1 MAKEFT
7 KKNLQTGDI
16 IETRNGELGVVI
28 LEKDCILYQ
37 AGGLDEL
44 DVFTEDL
51 FVDGLER
58 EGDIFKVYSDPEGP
72 IGFNKRFGI
81 APVFRRRNDKAAKRR
96 AAELSDKYDRRKGCV
111 RAIDLEP
118 CFRKYHDIF
127 VERDLESK
135 DLDFNLSE
143 APSMTACGQIGIDRT
158 FVPIPGEEN
167 LYFLYNKYQEEWHL
181 QNDRKYEERGRSR
194 DTEPIV
200 IIPEEN
206 IQIHSRSMIIRLDS
220 AGVPEKLR
228 NDDFEKA
235 KVYLHRM
242 SHNDKFQNMKE

>member
-1 MAKEFT
+1 MAKEFS

-16 IETRNGELGVVI
+16 IETRNGEFGVVI

-51 FVDGLER
+51 FVDGPER
-58 EGDIFKVYSDPEGP
+58 EGDIFKVYSDPEGT

-81 APVFRRRNDKAAKRR
+81 APVFRRRNDRAAKRR
-96 AAELSDKYDRRKGCV
+96 AAELSDKYDMRKGCV
-111 RAIDLEP
+111 RAVDLEP
-118 CFRKYHDIF
+118 CFRRYHDIF
-127 VERDLESK
+127 VKRDLESK
-135 DLDFNLSE
+135 DLDFDLSE
-143 APSMTACGQIGIDRT
+143 APSMMACGQIGIDRT
-158 FVPIPGEEN
+158 FVPVPGEEN
-167 LYFLYNKYQEEWHL
+167 LYFLYNKCQEEWHL
-181 QNDRKYEERGRSR
+181 QKDRKHEKWGSSR

-220 AGVPEKLR
+220 AGVPEDLR
-228 NDDFEKA
+228 DDDFEKA
-235 KVYLHRM
+235 KEYLHRM
-242 SHNDKFQNMKE
+242 SHNDKIHDTY

>member
-1 MAKEFT
+1 MAKEFS

-16 IETRNGELGVVI
+16 IETRNGEFGVVI

-51 FVDGLER
+51 FVDGPER
-58 EGDIFKVYSDPEGP
+58 EGDIFKVYSDPEGT

-81 APVFRRRNDKAAKRR
+81 APVFRRRNDRAAKRR
-96 AAELSDKYDRRKGCV
+96 AAELSDKYDMRKGCV
-111 RAIDLEP
+111 RAFDLEP

-127 VERDLESK
+127 VKRDLESK
-135 DLDFNLSE
+135 NLDFDLSE
-143 APSMTACGQIGIDRT
+143 APSMMACGQLGIDRT
-158 FVPIPGEEN
+158 FVPVPGEEN
-167 LYFLYNKYQEEWHL
+167 LYFLYNKCQEEWHL
-181 QNDRKYEERGRSR
+181 QKDRKHEKWGSSR

-220 AGVPEKLR
+220 AGVPENLR

-235 KVYLHRM
+235 REYLHRM
-242 SHNDKFQNMKE
+242 SHDDRFHD

>member
-1 MAKEFT
+1 MAKEFS

-16 IETRNGELGVVI
+16 IETRNGEFGVVI

-51 FVDGLER
+51 FVDGPER
-58 EGDIFKVYSDPEGP
+58 EGDIFKVYSDPEGT

-81 APVFRRRNDKAAKRR
+81 APVFRRRNDRAAKRR
-96 AAELSDKYDRRKGCV
+96 AAELSDKYDMRKGCV
-111 RAIDLEP
+111 RAVDLEP

-127 VERDLESK
+127 VKRDLESK
-135 DLDFNLSE
+135 DLDFDLSE
-143 APSMTACGQIGIDRT
+143 APSMMACGQIGIDRT
-158 FVPIPGEEN
+158 FVPVPGEEN
-167 LYFLYNKYQEEWHL
+167 LYFLYNKCQEEWHL
-181 QNDRKYEERGRSR
+181 QKDRKHEKWGSSR

-220 AGVPEKLR
+220 AGVPENLR

-235 KVYLHRM
+235 REYLHRM
-242 SHNDKFQNMKE
+242 SQDDRFHD

>member
-1 MAKEFT
+1 MAKEFS

-16 IETRNGELGVVI
+16 IETRNGEFGVVI

-51 FVDGLER
+51 FVDGPER
-58 EGDIFKVYSDPEGP
+58 EGDIFKVYSDPEGT

-96 AAELSDKYDRRKGCV
+96 AAELSDKYDMRKGCV
-111 RAIDLEP
+111 RAVDLEP
-118 CFRKYHDIF
+118 CFRRYHDIF
-127 VERDLESK
+127 VKRDLESK
-135 DLDFNLSE
+135 DLDFDLSE
-143 APSMTACGQIGIDRT
+143 APSMMACGQIGIDRT
-158 FVPIPGEEN
+158 FVPVPGEEN
-167 LYFLYNKYQEEWHL
+167 LYLLYNKCQEEWHL
-181 QNDRKYEERGRSR
+181 QKDRKHEKWGSSS

-220 AGVPEKLR
+220 AGVPENLR

-235 KVYLHRM
+235 REYLHRM
-242 SHNDKFQNMKE
+242 SHDDRFHD

>member
-7 KKNLQTGDI
+7 KKNLQTGDV
-16 IETRNGELGVVI
+16 IETRNGEFGVVI

-51 FVDGLER
+51 FVDGPER
-58 EGDIFKVYSDPEGP
+58 EGDIFKVYRDPEGP

-96 AAELSDKYDRRKGCV
+96 AAELSDQFDKRKGCV
-111 RAIDLEP
+111 RAVLLEP

-127 VERDLESK
+127 VERNLESK
-135 DLDFNLSE
+135 NLDVSLSE
-143 APSMTACGQIGIDRT
+143 APSMMVCGQIGIDRT
-158 FVPIPGEEN
+158 FIPVPGEES

-181 QNDRKYEERGRSR
+181 QRDKEKQKRGRSG
-194 DTEPIV
+194 DTDPV
-200 IIPEEN
+200 IIIPREN
-206 IQIHSRSMIIRLDS
+206 IQIHSRSMVIRLDS
-220 AGVPEKLR
+220 AGMLEDLR
-228 NDDFEKA
+228 DDDFD
-235 KVYLHRM
+235 KVKEYLHRM
-242 SHNDKFQNMKE
+242 RHNDKVHE

>member
-1 MAKEFT
+1 MAKEFS

-16 IETRNGELGVVI
+16 IETRNGEFGVVI

-51 FVDGLER
+51 FVDGPER
-58 EGDIFKVYSDPEGP
+58 EGDIFKVYSDPEGT

-81 APVFRRRNDKAAKRR
+81 APVFRRRNDRAAKRR
-96 AAELSDKYDRRKGCV
+96 AAELSDKYDMRKGCV
-111 RAIDLEP
+111 RAVDLEP
-118 CFRKYHDIF
+118 CFRRYHDIF
-127 VERDLESK
+127 VKRDLESK
-135 DLDFNLSE
+135 DLDFDLSE
-143 APSMTACGQIGIDRT
+143 APSMMACGQIGIDRT
-158 FVPIPGEEN
+158 FVPVPGEEN
-167 LYFLYNKYQEEWHL
+167 LYFLYNKCQEEWHL
-181 QNDRKYEERGRSR
+181 QKDRKHEKWGSSR

-220 AGVPEKLR
+220 AGVPENLR

-235 KVYLHRM
+235 REYLHRM
-242 SHNDKFQNMKE
+242 SHDDRLHD

>member
-1 MAKEFT
+1 MAKEFS

-16 IETRNGELGVVI
+16 IETRNGEFGVVI

-51 FVDGLER
+51 FVDGPER
-58 EGDIFKVYSDPEGP
+58 EGDIFKVYSDPEGT
-72 IGFNKRFGI
+72 IGFNKRFGT
-81 APVFRRRNDKAAKRR
+81 APGFWRRNDKAAKRR
-96 AAELSDKYDRRKGCV
+96 AAELSDKYDMRKGCV
-111 RAIDLEP
+111 RAVDLEP
-118 CFRKYHDIF
+118 CFRRYHDIF
-127 VERDLESK
+127 VKRDLESK
-135 DLDFNLSE
+135 DLDFDLSE
-143 APSMTACGQIGIDRT
+143 APSMMACGQIGIDRT
-158 FVPIPGEEN
+158 FVPVPGEEN
-167 LYFLYNKYQEEWHL
+167 LYLLYNKCQEEWHL
-181 QNDRKYEERGRSR
+181 QKDRKHEKWGSSR

-220 AGVPEKLR
+220 AGVPENLR

-235 KVYLHRM
+235 REYLHRM
-242 SHNDKFQNMKE
+242 SHDDRFHD

>member
-1 MAKEFT
+1 MAKEFS

-16 IETRNGELGVVI
+16 IETRNGEFGVVI

-51 FVDGLER
+51 FVDGPER
-58 EGDIFKVYSDPEGP
+58 EGDIFKVYSDPEGT

-81 APVFRRRNDKAAKRR
+81 APVFRRRNDRAAKRR
-96 AAELSDKYDRRKGCV
+96 AAELSDKYDMRKGCV
-111 RAIDLEP
+111 RAVDLEP
-118 CFRKYHDIF
+118 CFRRYHDIF
-127 VERDLESK
+127 VKRDLESK
-135 DLDFNLSE
+135 DLDFDLSE
-143 APSMTACGQIGIDRT
+143 APSMMACGQIGIDRT
-158 FVPIPGEEN
+158 FVPVPGEEN
-167 LYFLYNKYQEEWHL
+167 LYFLYNKCQAEWHL
-181 QNDRKYEERGRSR
+181 QKDRKHEKWGSSR

-220 AGVPEKLR
+220 AGVPENLR

-235 KVYLHRM
+235 REYLHRM
-242 SHNDKFQNMKE
+242 SHDDRFHD

>member
-1 MAKEFT
+1 MAKEFS

-16 IETRNGELGVVI
+16 IETRNGEFGVVI

-51 FVDGLER
+51 FVDGPER
-58 EGDIFKVYSDPEGP
+58 EGDIFKVYSDPEGT

-81 APVFRRRNDKAAKRR
+81 APVFRRRNDRAAKRR
-96 AAELSDKYDRRKGCV
+96 AAELSDKYDMRKGCV
-111 RAIDLEP
+111 RAVDLEP
-118 CFRKYHDIF
+118 CFRRYHDIF

-143 APSMTACGQIGIDRT
+143 APSMTACGQIRIDRT
-158 FVPIPGEEN
+158 FVEEN
-167 LYFLYNKYQEEWHL
+167 LYFLYNKCQEEWHL
-181 QNDRKYEERGRSR
+181 QKDRKHEKWGSSR

-220 AGVPEKLR
+220 AGVPENLR

-235 KVYLHRM
+235 REYLHRM

>member
-51 FVDGLER
+51 FVDGSER
-58 EGDIFKVYSDPEGP
+58 EGDIFKVYRDPEGP

-96 AAELSDKYDRRKGCV
+96 AAELSDQYDMRKGCR
-111 RAIDLEP
+111 RAVLLEP

-127 VERDLESK
+127 VVRNLESK
-135 DLDFNLSE
+135 ELDISLSE

-158 FVPIPGEEN
+158 FIPVPGEEN
-167 LYFLYNKYQEEWHL
+167 LYFLYNKYQEERHI
-181 QNDRKYEERGRSR
+181 QRDKEMEGRGRSR
-194 DTEPIV
+194 DTDPV
-200 IIPEEN
+200 IIIPREN
-206 IQIHSRSMIIRLDS
+206 IQIHSRSMVIRLDS
-220 AGVPEKLR
+220 AGMPEDLR
-228 NDDFEKA
+228 DDDFD
-235 KVYLHRM
+235 KVKEYLHRM
-242 SHNDKFQNMKE
+242 SHNDKVHE

>member
-1 MAKEFT
+1 MAKEFS

-16 IETRNGELGVVI
+16 IETRNGEFGVVI

-51 FVDGLER
+51 FVDGPER
-58 EGDIFKVYSDPEGP
+58 EGDIFKVYSDPEGT

-81 APVFRRRNDKAAKRR
+81 APVFRRRNDRAAKRR
-96 AAELSDKYDRRKGCV
+96 AAELSDKYDMRKGCV
-111 RAIDLEP
+111 RAVDLEP
-118 CFRKYHDIF
+118 CFRRYHDIF
-127 VERDLESK
+127 VKRDLESK
-135 DLDFNLSE
+135 DLDFDLSE
-143 APSMTACGQIGIDRT
+143 APSMMACGQIGIDRT
-158 FVPIPGEEN
+158 FVPVPGEEN
-167 LYFLYNKYQEEWHL
+167 LYFLYNKCQEEWHL
-181 QNDRKYEERGRSR
+181 QKDRKHEKWGSSR

-200 IIPEEN
+200 IIPEEI

-220 AGVPEKLR
+220 AGVPENLR

-235 KVYLHRM
+235 REYLHRM
-242 SHNDKFQNMKE
+242 SHDDRFHD

>member
-16 IETRNGELGVVI
+16 IETRNGEFGVVI

-51 FVDGLER
+51 FVDGPER

-81 APVFRRRNDKAAKRR
+81 APVFSRRNDKAAKRR
-96 AAELSDKYDRRKGCV
+96 AEELSDKYDMKKG
-111 RAIDLEP
+111 RARVIVLEP
-118 CFRKYHDIF
+118 CFRKYHGTF
-127 VERDLESK
+127 VERKLESK
-135 DLDFNLSE
+135 SLDLSLSE
-143 APSMTACGQIGIDRT
+143 APSMMVCGQLGIDRT
-158 FVPIPGEEN
+158 FVPLPGEEN

-181 QNDRKYEERGRSR
+181 QCDKEMEEWERSR

-200 IIPEEN
+200 IIPKEN
-206 IQIHSRSMIIRLDS
+206 IQIHSRSVIIRLDS
-220 AGVPEKLR
+220 AGVPEDLR
-228 NDDFEKA
+228 DDDFEKA
-235 KVYLHRM
+235 KAYLHRM
-242 SHNDKFQNMKE
+242 SHNNKTH